1 MESLAI
7 TDAQISASSEYNDS
21 YAASDAR
28 LYYKGGWVAATNDEN
43 QWLEVDMESQLTR
56 VARISTQGAH
66 SDGLVLGWVTSYQ
79 LQFSSD
85 GVDFQNYPERE
96 NANSTVRH
104 LCFLM
109 FPVKFLLPSLHY
121 ALAPNCRQ
129 RSLTDEAGSAKHSPL
144 STSLHCPSYNIWLCS
159 CVTSGADYLLK

>member
-1 MESLAI
+1 MESFAI
-7 TDAQISASSEYNDS
+7 ADAQISASSEYNAS
-21 YAASDAR
+21 YAASHAR

-66 SDGLVLGWVTSYQ
+66 SDGSVLGWVTSYQ

-85 GVDFQNYPERE
+85 RVDFQNYTERE

-104 LCFLM
+104 
-109 FPVKFLLPSLHY
+109 
-121 ALAPNCRQ
+121 
-129 RSLTDEAGSAKHSPL
+129 
-144 STSLHCPSYNIWLCS
+144 
-159 CVTSGADYLLK
+159 

>member
-7 TDAQISASSEYNDS
+7 ADAQISASSEYNAS
-21 YAASDAR
+21 YAASHAR

-66 SDGLVLGWVTSYQ
+66 SDGSALGWVTSYQ

-85 GVDFQNYPERE
+85 GMNFQTYTERE
-96 NANSTVRH
+96 NANSTVSH
-104 LCFLM
+104 SCF
-109 FPVKFLLPSLHY
+109 FVSSKFLLPSVFIVHL
-121 ALAPNCRQ
+121 Q
-129 RSLTDEAGSAKHSPL
+129 IVGKEARVKH
-144 STSLHCPSYNIWLCS
+144 I
-159 CVTSGADYLLK
+159 AFER

>member
-7 TDAQISASSEYNDS
+7 ADAQISASSEYNAS
-21 YAASDAR
+21 YAASHAR

-43 QWLEVDMESQLTR
+43 QWLEVDMESQFTR

-66 SDGLVLGWVTSYQ
+66 GDGSALRWVNSYQ

-85 GVDFQNYPERE
+85 GVDFQNYTEQE

-104 LCFLM
+104 KCF
-109 FPVKFLLPSLHY
+109 FVSGKFLLPSLHY
-121 ALAPNCRQ
+121 DSKL
-129 RSLTDEAGSAKHSPL
+129 
-144 STSLHCPSYNIWLCS
+144 
-159 CVTSGADYLLK
+159 